1 MNSSLCLAWLWVLVH
16 SHGCGCLLWCC
27 ALIINLRLFPSPNSG
42 YLPAFSAHTHRLS
55 QAILR
60 RVRARCPSPELCCC
74 QQWPPINALLTF
86 CSSVESKRI
95 FCGSGYTK
103 GLIVHR
109 GLNQRDLFS
118 ALSSACTTGLYESGF
133 CDAFVT
139 KFEKNGAGT
148 CKKWSHFLD
157 IQIVCLQIYKR
168 IKF

>member
-16 SHGCGCLLWCC
+16 SHGCGCLLWCRS
-27 ALIINLRLFPSPNSG
+27 LIINLRLFPSPNSG

-86 CSSVESKRI
+86 CSSVESKRK

-118 ALSSACTTGLYESGF
+118 ALSSACTTGLYRIGSLWCF
-133 CDAFVT
+133 CHQIW
-139 KFEKNGAGT
+139 KEWRWYMQKNGL
-148 CKKWSHFLD
+148 FRYPN
-157 IQIVCLQIYKR
+157 CLSSNLHANKI
-168 IKF
+168 